1 MNVSRV
7 HFHRFN
13 FCAIFEVIV
22 RRVHLP
28 SPTRRQRLPDCTQE
42 SVVNFFRLAQRSV
55 LSTPR
60 RLSHSTLRRWDL
72 AWSGRVSSS
81 LTLARMPA
89 LPVMTLFCPSLPL
102 TARPG
107 THSHTHVWQPDV
119 CRTRLCS
126 IRPCPWLASNVLAPL
141 APVFAITFYANQLAA
156 SFVAPA
162 LRL

>member
-28 SPTRRQRLPDCTQE
+28 SPTRRQSLPDCTQE

-55 LSTPR
+55 PSTPR

-102 TARPG
+102 PARPG
-107 THSHTHVWQPDV
+107 AHSHTLSVSASVGP
-119 CRTRLCS
+119 S
-126 IRPCPWLASNVLAPL
+126 LAMCGSLTGVGLGC
-141 APVFAITFYANQLAA
+141 AA
-156 SFVAPA
+156 SGLARGWRKMCS
-162 LRL
+162 RL